1 MILVHLFMEIMV
13 DTGKR
18 PPGPREEVFDRLM
31 QSALVAFESQHILA
45 TLLDD
50 LRRNL
55 TLTTHGIRSQKL
67 QQFGI
72 AVISGRQHA

>member
-1 MILVHLFMEIMV
+1 
-13 DTGKR
+13 
-18 PPGPREEVFDRLM
+18 M

>member
-1 MILVHLFMEIMV
+1 MEIMV

-18 PPGPREEVFDRLM
+18 PPWATVKKSLTALM

-55 TLTTHGIRSQKL
+55 TLTTHGIRSRSSSN
-67 QQFGI
+67 
-72 AVISGRQHA
+72 SGSP